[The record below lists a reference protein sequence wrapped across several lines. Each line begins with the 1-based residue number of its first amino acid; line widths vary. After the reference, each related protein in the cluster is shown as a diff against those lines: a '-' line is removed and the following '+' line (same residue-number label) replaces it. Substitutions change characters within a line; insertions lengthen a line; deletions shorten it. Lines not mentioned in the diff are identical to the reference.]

1 MKDKVITRE
10 EKPDGVALVQGQ
22 LLPGAPASGAVVYPP
37 PFAKFS

>member
-1 MKDKVITRE
+1 MSGVIIRE

-22 LLPGAPASGAVVYPP
+22 LLPGAAPSGAAAYSQ